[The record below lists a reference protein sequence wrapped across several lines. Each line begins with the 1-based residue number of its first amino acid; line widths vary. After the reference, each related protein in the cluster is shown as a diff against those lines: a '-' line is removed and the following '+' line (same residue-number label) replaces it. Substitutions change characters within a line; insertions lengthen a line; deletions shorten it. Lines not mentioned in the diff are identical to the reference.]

1 MSYSTESILDF
12 SARLASKASAPGGGA
27 AAGLVGALGASLA
40 AMVANLT
47 AGKEKF
53 AAVEAEMQRVIA
65 TADRLRGALLAL
77 MDRDTEAFDQV
88 MVCYRMPKESDADKA
103 ARKAALQTALDAAA
117 EASLAI
123 CRACAEVIP
132 LCRNTAE
139 HGNPMLVSD
148 AGCAVAFAEAGL
160 QAALIT
166 VKINADSLADRS
178 RADALWAEGQG
189 LAIAAAGERQNI
201 LEIVYRRLG

>member
-1 MSYSTESILDF
+1 MSYANDTLDTF
-12 SARLASKASAPGGGA
+12 SARLASKASTPGGGA
-27 AAGLVGALGASLA
+27 AAGLAGALGAALA

-53 AAVEAEMQRVIA
+53 ATVEGQMQEVIA
-65 TADRLRGALLAL
+65 HADRLRADLLAL

-88 MVCYRMPKESDADKA
+88 MACYRMPRESDADKA
-103 ARKAALQTALDAAA
+103 TRKQALQTALDAAA
-117 EASLAI
+117 EAALAI
-123 CRACAEVIP
+123 CRACAAVIP
-132 LCRNTAE
+132 LCRTTAE
-139 HGNPMLVSD
+139 HGNSMLVSD

-166 VKINADSLADRS
+166 VKINADSLADRH
-178 RADALWAEGQG
+178 RADALWQEGQG
-189 LAIAAAGERQNI
+189 LAITAAQERQNV

>member
-1 MSYSTESILDF
+1 MSYAADTLESFSTH
-12 SARLASKASAPGGGA
+12 LASKASTPGGGA
-27 AAGLVGALGASLA
+27 AAGLVGALGAALA

-47 AGKEKF
+47 TGKEKF
-53 AAVEAEMQRVIA
+53 AAVEAEMQRIIA
-65 TADRLRGALLAL
+65 TADRQRSDLLAL
-77 MDRDTEAFDQV
+77 MDRDTEAFDRV
-88 MVCYRMPKESDADKA
+88 MACYRMPKETDADKA
-103 ARKAALQTALDAAA
+103 ARKQALQTALDAAA

-123 CRACAEVIP
+123 CRACAAVIP
-132 LCRNTAE
+132 LCRETAE

-178 RADALWAEGQG
+178 RADILWNEGRG
-189 LAIAAAGERQNI
+189 LAISAAEERQKI
-201 LEIVYRRLG
+201 LEIVYRRLS

>member
-1 MSYSTESILDF
+1 MSYATDTLDTF
-12 SARLASKASAPGGGA
+12 AAHLASKASTPGGGA
-27 AAGLVGALGASLA
+27 AAGLVGALGAALA

-53 AAVEAEMQRVIA
+53 AAVEDQMQTVISQ
-65 TADRLRGALLAL
+65 ADDLRTRLLGL
-77 MDRDTEAFDQV
+77 MDRDTEAFAQV
-88 MVCYRMPKESDADKA
+88 MACYRMPKESDMDKA
-103 ARKAALQTALDAAA
+103 ARKAALQAALDAAA

-123 CRACAEVIP
+123 CRACSAVIP
-132 LCRNTAE
+132 LCRTTAE

-148 AGCAVAFAEAGL
+148 AGCAVVFAEAGL

-166 VKINADSLADRS
+166 VKINADSLADRG
-178 RADALWAEGQG
+178 RAGALWQEGQV
-189 LAIAAAGERQNI
+189 LAIAAAEERQNV